1 MRWLLP
7 LSWLLLCVCSEA
19 RLDSATQEVGKY
31 RVVRIVPRDEAEIG
45 MLKKIYKT
53 AHDFDLDFWKAP
65 TGVGQFV
72 DIMVAPTFSDSFDR
86 FLGSKNFSYTV
97 TIDDVQKMI
106 LLKEKPRA
114 AVDFSLNPLLR
125 DFFRKRLSDD
135 FSSRNTAKY
144 TFGDYHSYD
153 TMVNWMNE
161 IERNYPSMAKVF
173 SLGTTFEGRAI
184 KGIKIGNNIEDTSK
198 RIVWIDGGMH
208 AREWAAIHTALWF
221 IDQLIGNYGVDPQI
235 TAYVDTLNFYI
246 TPVVNPDGFEYSRS
260 EANPQTRFWRKN
272 RGQQVC
278 KKDRWRRERCCGGVD
293 LNRNFDF
300 HFGET
305 GSSEDLCSE
314 IYQGKY
320 AFSEPESRAVRDKM
334 FSSELYGKVDA
345 FITLHTYSQMWIH
358 PFNHERRSFPND
370 IFDLQTVGRKGVKA
384 IESMYGTKFK
394 FGTGA
399 DILYPSAGGS
409 DDWAKA
415 KAHVKYVYLLE
426 LRPGE
431 EEWDGFLLDRRQ
443 LIPTARETWEGV
455 KVVIDAVMAM
465 AKRSG
470 FSHQRTSLFPTTTPS
485 TTTFSTTPSTT
496 TATTTTPTTTVFFT
510 TTNPPPAL
518 PPSPPPTFAPNP
530 APVFQPSQS
539 TFRQNPQ
546 PVNPQP
552 SQPAPAFNQNRPNP
566 NFPAPQARQPDQGV
580 RVQLQKKLEQARNR
594 QVQARRE
601 YERRLRLFEAQRE
614 AANRLREQQARAQ
627 WQLQQ
632 VCVDRSPWCSSWIQ
646 QSANICRTSSIYM
659 RQDCAR
665 SCGYCR
671 SF

>member
-7 LSWLLLCVCSEA
+7 FLVVLLWVHSEC
-19 RLDSATQEVGKY
+19 RLMKDSGVEEDSKY
-31 RVVRIVPRDEAEIG
+31 KVVRIVPKNEIELG
-45 MLKKIYKT
+45 VLKKIYKT
-53 AHDFDLDFWKAP
+53 AHDFDLDFWKGP
-65 TGVGQFV
+65 TGVNQFV
-72 DIMVAPTFSDSFDR
+72 DIMVAPTFSDSFDQ
-86 FLGSKNFSYTV
+86 FLHSRNMTYVV
-97 TIDDVQKMI
+97 TIDDVQKRI
-106 LLKEKPRA
+106 LMKEKPRSSIDA
-114 AVDFSLNPLLR
+114 SLNPLLR
-125 DFFRKRLSDD
+125 DFFGKRMHND
-135 FSSRNTAKY
+135 FTSRNTAKY
-144 TFGDYHSYD
+144 GFGDYHSYD

-161 IERNYPSMAKVF
+161 IERNYPNMAKVF
-173 SLGTTFEGRAI
+173 TLGVTYEGRAI
-184 KGIKIGNNIEDTSK
+184 KGIKIGSPVTDTSK

-221 IDQLIGNYGVDPQI
+221 IDQLIANYGVDPQI
-235 TAYVDTLNFYI
+235 TGYVDTLNFYI

-272 RGQQVC
+272 RGEQIC

-314 IYQGKY
+314 IYQGKS

-334 FSSELYGKVDA
+334 FSAELYGKVDA

-431 EEWDGFLLDRRQ
+431 DEWDGFLLDRRQ
-443 LIPTARETWEGV
+443 LIPTARETWEGI
-455 KVVIDAVMAM
+455 KVVIDAVMGLAQRYPKTITH
-465 AKRSG
+465 AP
-470 FSHQRTSLFPTTTPS
+470 FSATTP
-485 TTTFSTTPSTT
+485 TTTFSTTQ
-496 TATTTTPTTTVFFT
+496 ATTTTQSTTVFFT

-518 PPSPPPTFAPNP
+518 PPSPPPTFSPNP
-530 APVFQPSQS
+530 LPVFQP
-539 TFRQNPQ
+539 NPPPVL
-546 PVNPQP
+546 PVNPAPAFNPNNPTPTFQPQP
-552 SQPAPAFNQNRPNP
+552 SQP
-566 NFPAPQARQPDQGV
+566 RQTDVDV
-580 RVQLQKKLEQARNR
+580 RIELQKKLEAARQR
-594 QVQARRE
+594 QVAARRE

-632 VCVDRSPWCSSWIQ
+632 TCMDRSPWCANWIA
-646 QSANICRTSSIYM
+646 QSPNICRASSIYM